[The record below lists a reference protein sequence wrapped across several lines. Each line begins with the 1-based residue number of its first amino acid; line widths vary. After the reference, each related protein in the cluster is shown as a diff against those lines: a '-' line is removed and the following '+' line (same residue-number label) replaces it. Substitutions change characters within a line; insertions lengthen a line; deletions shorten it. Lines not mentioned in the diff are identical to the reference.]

1 MALSIFNQADIT
13 APIENLSAYIY
24 RALRNRVIDLLR
36 KRKDRV
42 ISLDSEQISHTNLSL
57 SALISDLRYN
67 AENRLDKKQMRR
79 RLYEAIDN
87 LNDEDRAVVI
97 ETEFEKRTFKELSHQ
112 WGIPMGTLLARKHR
126 ALRKIRKLLED

>member
-1 MALSIFNQADIT
+1 
-13 APIENLSAYIY
+13 
-24 RALRNRVIDLLR
+24 VIDLLR

-97 ETEFEKRTFKELSHQ
+97 ETELEKRTFKELSHQ